1 LQCPHC
7 CAENPDG
14 SAFCSLCLSRF
25 STAPTTAQ
33 AAPPPPDS
41 SYAAGAPINPPQQ
54 QYISPGDY
62 HSLAQD
68 MYSNPAMA
76 SPGPRSAY
84 YQAAMSHPGAIG
96 APNAPRI
103 GLEMSAGH
111 MVILVLGRSFLT
123 YLLLFGVNFLIA
135 LFLLGAAFGGSEAG
149 LSLGIGMIYAATALV
164 LVLSGYWIS
173 SIARDP
179 GKGWMYGLACVGA
192 VIFFW
197 QPAIAMLLAL
207 FMTGR
212 VFVPIFNVAG
222 VMIAIF
228 LYLPLGALGGW
239 IAEKRYYG

>member
-33 AAPPPPDS
+33 AAPPPLDS

-54 QYISPGDY
+54 QYVSPGDY
-62 HSLAQD
+62 RSLARD

-76 SPGPRSAY
+76 SPGPHCAY
-84 YQAAMSHPGAIG
+84 YQAA
-96 APNAPRI
+96 NAPRI
-103 GLEMSAGH
+103 GQKMSAGH
-111 MVILVLGRSFLT
+111 IVILVLGRSFLT
-123 YLLLFGVNFLIA
+123 YLLLFAVNLLIA

-179 GKGWMYGLACVGA
+179 GKGWTYGLACVAA
-192 VIFFW
+192 VVFFW

-212 VFVPIFNVAG
+212 VFVPIFNIAG
-222 VMIAIF
+222 VMIATF